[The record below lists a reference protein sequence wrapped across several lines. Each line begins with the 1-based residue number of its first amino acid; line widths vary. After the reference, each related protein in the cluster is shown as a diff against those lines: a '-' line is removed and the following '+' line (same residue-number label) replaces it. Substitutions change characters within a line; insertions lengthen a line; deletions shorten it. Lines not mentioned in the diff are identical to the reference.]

1 MTKVSFIKGECEAED
16 NKKLLQNKD
25 NIDGLFSQSPG

>member
-1 MTKVSFIKGECEAED
+1 MMKVSSIKGECEAED

-25 NIDGLFSQSPG
+25 NIEGLFLKSPG